1 MLCMNNFQ
9 LDGAAEDKL
18 YRDLSQLTKDKTVWR
33 EKIPY
38 IASLITDYS
47 PKIIAKAMWL
57 LGEMGLLYPKEVEIY
72 VDEIAKFIV
81 SENDLLRER
90 AANALGRIGRAD
102 HKLVM
107 PYMDNL
113 LELSKDNSPNV
124 RLSFIWASENIAT
137 NTPSIFEK
145 HLPIFEKLLNDE
157 NERVR
162 MEAPEMFRVLGKRKP
177 EFVQPYLAKL
187 EYIAAQD
194 CNRVVRI
201 HANGAI
207 KATLQN
213 GNQVQNE
220 SVKIICRGEENE
232 AHS

>member
-1 MLCMNNFQ
+1 
-9 LDGAAEDKL
+9 
-18 YRDLSQLTKDKTVWR
+18 
-33 EKIPY
+33 
-38 IASLITDYS
+38 
-47 PKIIAKAMWL
+47 MWL

-72 VDEIAKFIV
+72 VNEIAKFIV

-102 HKLVM
+102 YNLVM

-113 LELSKDNSPNV
+113 LFLSKDSSPNV

-137 NTPSIFEK
+137 NTPSVFEK
-145 HLPIFEKLLNDE
+145 HLPVFEKLLNDE

-162 MEAPEMFRVLGKRKP
+162 MEAPEMFRVIGKRKP
-177 EFVQPYLAKL
+177 EFVQPYLTKL
-187 EYIAAQD
+187 EYISTQD

-207 KATLQN
+207 KATLQKA
-213 GNQVQNE
+213 NQAT
-220 SVKIICRGEENE
+220 KINLER
-232 AHS
+232 

>member
-1 MLCMNNFQ
+1 MIENQ
-9 LDGAAEDKL
+9 LYNAADDKL
-18 YRDLSQLTKDKTVWR
+18 YRELSQLTKDKTIWR

-38 IASLITDYS
+38 VASLITDHS

-81 SENDLLRER
+81 SENDLFRER

-102 HKLVM
+102 YKLVM
-107 PYMDNL
+107 PYMENL
-113 LELSKDNSPNV
+113 LSLSKDNSPNV

-137 NTPSIFEK
+137 NMPTVFEK
-145 HLPIFEKLLNDE
+145 YLPVFEKLLNDE

-162 MEAPEMFRVLGKRKP
+162 MEAPEMFRVIGKRKP
-177 EFVQPYLAKL
+177 EFVQPYLTKL

-207 KATLQN
+207 KATQKA
-213 GNQVQNE
+213 NQVI
-220 SVKIICRGEENE
+220 KINLER
-232 AHS
+232 

>member
-1 MLCMNNFQ
+1 MQGMN
-9 LDGAAEDKL
+9 DCAVEDKL
-18 YRDLSQLTKDKTVWR
+18 YRELSQITKDKTIWK

-38 IASLITDYS
+38 IGSLMTEHS

-102 HKLVM
+102 YKLVM

-113 LELSKDNSPNV
+113 LFLSEDSSPNV

-137 NTPSIFEK
+137 NTPSVFEK
-145 HLPIFEKLLNDE
+145 HLPVFEKLLNDE

-162 MEAPEMFRVLGKRKP
+162 MEAPEIFRVIGKRKP
-177 EFVQPYLAKL
+177 EFVQPYLQKL
-187 EYIAAQD
+187 EYIATQD

-207 KATLQN
+207 KATLQK
-213 GNQVQNE
+213 
-220 SVKIICRGEENE
+220 VKKETKINLER
-232 AHS
+232 